1 MADLLV
7 SNVSIDPS
15 VEVMRGINPDNP
27 RGIYPD
33 NPRGLNPD
41 NPQMRERALNCAKS
55 RIIVVM

>member
-7 SNVSIDPS
+7 SKVSIDPS

-27 RGIYPD
+27 RGINPN

-41 NPQMRERALNCAKS
+41 NP
-55 RIIVVM
+55 